1 MHSKFGRF
9 FPLVSLVLLFCA
21 WSAYSAPLMTPLKGN
36 VFSQPWAASDFTLID
51 QHGTPFHMADTKG
64 KVVVLTYIYTHCTD
78 FCPFVA
84 LKLKEASKLLGAE
97 ADKAVFVA
105 VSTDP
110 ERDTPRVCA
119 EYSKV
124 IGMFDSWHFVTGPL
138 SALEKVWKN
147 YYISVEKEKP
157 ASAAVTAKPVNP
169 KEEKEMQEEAQKV
182 ANGLGADDKALVG
195 RIIDQFGG
203 GYDVSHDI
211 PFWIVDKQGK
221 MRVDLDADATPADIA
236 FDMKAL
242 LGE

>member
-1 MHSKFGRF
+1 
-9 FPLVSLVLLFCA
+9 
-21 WSAYSAPLMTPLKGN
+21 
-36 VFSQPWAASDFTLID
+36 
-51 QHGTPFHMADTKG
+51 
-64 KVVVLTYIYTHCTD
+64 
-78 FCPFVA
+78 
-84 LKLKEASKLLGAE
+84 
-97 ADKAVFVA
+97 
-105 VSTDP
+105 
-110 ERDTPRVCA
+110 
-119 EYSKV
+119 
-124 IGMFDSWHFVTGPL
+124 MFDSWHFVTGPL